1 MDKQRLYSYLGIKL
15 DVESKLEQLA
25 RMKNDERIP
34 AMKESDGSQ
43 RSGVSD
49 HMANAVARRLDY
61 EARIMPV
68 LESKMAEMDAI
79 EQAIE
84 SLPDPMERSVLYL
97 RYIDG
102 DMYRHRK
109 WPDIA
114 ERIYGDCG
122 EAQIKAV
129 HRLHGRA
136 IMNIREI

>member
-49 HMANAVARRLDY
+49 RMANAVARRLDY

-68 LESKMAEMDAI
+68 LESI
-79 EQAIE
+79 
-84 SLPDPMERSVLYL
+84 PDPMERSVLYL

-114 ERIYGDCG
+114 ERIYGDCD

-136 IMNIREI
+136 LQSIKGRD